1 MIKGIIFDLDGV
13 IVKTDELHYRA
24 WKRLAD
30 AEGIF
35 FDREINNHLRGVSR
49 MASLEI
55 ILERSPRTYSAE
67 EKNRLASIKNQY
79 YVELL
84 KTLTPDDI
92 MPGVTKTLEELKR
105 RKILTAIGSSS
116 KNARAI
122 LEQIKLANVFDA
134 VADGNDIIN
143 SKPAPDVFL
152 KAADMLGLR
161 PAECAVVEDA
171 EAGIAAAKS
180 AGMLAIA
187 IYDAKRSRLADHKL
201 EDIGELINII
211 FQF

>member
-122 LEQIKLANVFDA
+122 LEQIKLSNVFDA

-187 IYDAKRSRLADHKL
+187 IFDAKRSRLADHKL

>member
-1 MIKGIIFDLDGV
+1 LIKGIIFDLDGV

-35 FDREINNHLRGVSR
+35 FDREINNRLRGVSR

-187 IYDAKRSRLADHKL
+187 IFDAKRSRLADHKL

>member
-35 FDREINNHLRGVSR
+35 FDREINNRLRGVSR
-49 MASLEI
+49 IASLEI

-187 IYDAKRSRLADHKL
+187 IFDAKRSRLADHKL

>member
-1 MIKGIIFDLDGV
+1 LIKGIIFDLDGV

-35 FDREINNHLRGVSR
+35 FDREINNRLRGVSR

-122 LEQIKLANVFDA
+122 LEQIKLANLFDA

-187 IYDAKRSRLADHKL
+187 IFDAKRSRLADHKL

>member
-24 WKRLAD
+24 WKRLAN

-35 FDREINNHLRGVSR
+35 FDREINNRLRGVSR
-49 MASLEI
+49 IASLEI

-187 IYDAKRSRLADHKL
+187 IFDAKRSRLADHKL

>member
-122 LEQIKLANVFDA
+122 LEQIKLSNVFDA

-152 KAADMLGLR
+152 KAADILGLR

-187 IYDAKRSRLADHKL
+187 IFDAKRSRLADHKL

>member
-1 MIKGIIFDLDGV
+1 LIKGIIFDLDGV

-187 IYDAKRSRLADHKL
+187 IFDAKRSRLADHKL

>member
-84 KTLTPDDI
+84 KTLKPDDI

-187 IYDAKRSRLADHKL
+187 IFDAKRSRLADHKL

>member
-13 IVKTDELHYRA
+13 IVKTDELHYQA
-24 WKRLAD
+24 WKRLAN

-84 KTLTPDDI
+84 KTLKPDDI

-187 IYDAKRSRLADHKL
+187 IFDAKRSRLADHKL

>member
-13 IVKTDELHYRA
+13 IVKTDELHYQA
-24 WKRLAD
+24 WKRLAN

-187 IYDAKRSRLADHKL
+187 IFDAKRSRLADHKL

>member
-116 KNARAI
+116 KNARTI

-187 IYDAKRSRLADHKL
+187 IFDAKRSRLADHKL

>member
-152 KAADMLGLR
+152 KAADILGLR

-187 IYDAKRSRLADHKL
+187 IFDAKRSRLADHKL

>member
-30 AEGIF
+30 VEGIF

-84 KTLTPDDI
+84 KTLKPDDI

-187 IYDAKRSRLADHKL
+187 IFDAKRSRLADHKL

>member
-13 IVKTDELHYRA
+13 IVKTDELHYQA

-116 KNARAI
+116 KNARTI

>member
-13 IVKTDELHYRA
+13 IVKTDELHYQA

-187 IYDAKRSRLADHKL
+187 IFDAKRSRLADHKL

>member
-35 FDREINNHLRGVSR
+35 FDREINNRLRGVSR

-84 KTLTPDDI
+84 KTLKPDDI

-187 IYDAKRSRLADHKL
+187 IFDAKRSRLADHKL

>member
-187 IYDAKRSRLADHKL
+187 IFDAKRSRLADHKL

>member
-35 FDREINNHLRGVSR
+35 FDREINNRLRGVSR

-187 IYDAKRSRLADHKL
+187 IFDAKRSRLADHKL

>member
-13 IVKTDELHYRA
+13 IVKTDELHYQA
-24 WKRLAD
+24 WKRLAN

-116 KNARAI
+116 KNARTI

-187 IYDAKRSRLADHKL
+187 IFDAKRSRLADHKL

>member
-24 WKRLAD
+24 WKRLAN

-35 FDREINNHLRGVSR
+35 FDREINNRLRGVSR

-187 IYDAKRSRLADHKL
+187 IFDAKRSRLADHKL

>member
-13 IVKTDELHYRA
+13 IVKTDELHYQA

-35 FDREINNHLRGVSR
+35 FDREINNRLRGVSR

-187 IYDAKRSRLADHKL
+187 IFDAKRSRLADHKL

>member
-1 MIKGIIFDLDGV
+1 LIKGIIFDLDGV

-35 FDREINNHLRGVSR
+35 FDREINNRLRGVSR

-152 KAADMLGLR
+152 KAADKLGLR

-171 EAGIAAAKS
+171 KAGIVAAKN

-187 IYDAKRSRLADHKL
+187 VFDAKKSHLADHKL

-211 FQF
+211 FQY

>member
-35 FDREINNHLRGVSR
+35 FDREINNRLRGVSR

-116 KNARAI
+116 KNARTI

-187 IYDAKRSRLADHKL
+187 IFDAKRSRLADHKL

>member
-13 IVKTDELHYRA
+13 IVKTDELHYQA

-116 KNARAI
+116 KNARTI

-187 IYDAKRSRLADHKL
+187 IFDAKRSRLADHKL

>member
-1 MIKGIIFDLDGV
+1 LIKGIIFDLDGV

-84 KTLTPDDI
+84 KTLKPDDI

-187 IYDAKRSRLADHKL
+187 IFDAKRSRLADHKL